1 MLISK
6 AYAAD
11 GTPTMDA
18 TMTATTTP
26 PGGAPANMPAPLS
39 PMEGFLW
46 NMGLI
51 LLLVVMFYVL
61 LIMPQQRRFKEHG
74 VMLAGLKKGDKVVTG
89 GGFVGVID
97 KEINDHEILVDLG
110 GGVKVTA
117 LRSSLQGR
125 NEALLKNS
133 KPANDQKTQAKG

>member
-1 MLISK
+1 MLIAK

-11 GTPTMDA
+11 GTPQMDA
-18 TMTATTTP
+18 TMKTGTVTP
-26 PGGAPANMPAPLS
+26 PGGAAANMPEAPS
-39 PMEGFLW
+39 PMEAFMW

-74 VMLAGLKKGDKVVTG
+74 IMLSGLKKGDKVVTG
-89 GGFVGVID
+89 GGFIGTID
-97 KEINDHEILVDLG
+97 KIVSDTEILVDLG

-125 NEALLKNS
+125 NDPHLKS
-133 KPANDQKTQAKG
+133 APANDQKTQAKG